1 MISQHHSNPPIM
13 KCWIQAIAV
22 TTVLAA
28 FKVAVSFPK
37 AVILASVVW
46 GAARAVA
53 RSVVGATAATGAAVA
68 AGSLAA
74 QENLDT

>member
-1 MISQHHSNPPIM
+1 MSASERSEAMDLMISQHHSNPPIM

-28 FKVAVSFPK
+28 VKVAVSFPK

-53 RSVVGATAATGAAVA
+53 SILAGIATADV
-68 AGSLAA
+68 SPV
-74 QENLDT
+74 